1 MADDLSSPDKP
12 VRFEFVEVSL
22 ARVID
27 PDERRYL
34 RRIEMSFNLSDDKV
48 DRLIRAARQMLRES
62 PNLTGA
68 LAAIEDP

>member
-1 MADDLSSPDKP
+1 MSSSDSP

-34 RRIEMSFNLSDDKV
+34 RRIETSFNLSDEKV
-48 DRLIRAARQMLRES
+48 DRLIRAARQVLRES
-62 PNLTGA
+62 PNLSGA
-68 LAAIEDP
+68 LTAIEDP